1 MIKATPRLWAIWK
14 VTRRYGLSEFWGGKP
29 ANDPRP
35 RGERLRLALQELGPV
50 FIKFGQALS
59 TRPDILPPDVA
70 SELAQLQDKVEPFS
84 GREARELVERSL
96 GKPIDEL
103 FLDFDETPLAAA
115 SVAQVHTARLKP
127 QDEGDPGFEV
137 VLKVLRPGVH
147 ARVEKDVALLR
158 ALAEFAERWHPLGKR
173 LRPRE
178 VVAEYER
185 VIFDELDLMR
195 EGANCSLLRRNWLG
209 SELIYHPI
217 VFWDYTRADVLV
229 MERIH
234 GVSLRELDKLREM
247 GVNFQVLAERGV
259 EIFFKQVFR
268 DNFFHA
274 DMHPGNI
281 FVDVSDVRKPSYLA
295 VDFGIVGQLGPADLR
310 YLAENFLAFFNR
322 DYRRIA
328 ELHLESGW
336 IPADVRA
343 EDFESAI
350 RTVSE
355 PIFGKPI
362 KDISFPKQ
370 PRFYG
375 MQTFDGVPYWK
386 IATLHGA
393 DVLATT
399 VLQTCVRYG
408 RRSTSCQFCAIGESL
423 KGERT
428 INRKTPE
435 QLGEVARAAM
445 LLDGIQH
452 MVMTTGTPNF
462 TDRGA
467 EILCESAFGVKAATI
482 AHAGFASG
490 LPIQGQCEPPDDP
503 RWYQRM
509 KNAGIDT
516 LGMHIEAVS
525 QSVREQI
532 MPGKATVTVDHY
544 LTAFEQA
551 VAVFGRGQVSTYIL
565 YGLGDTREAVLAMSE
580 RLIALGVYPFVVP
593 FVPIAGTPLENQRSP
608 DAAEMRE
615 LLAPLGKMLVSGGLK
630 SAEIK
635 AGCGKC
641 GACSSLSAYEQV

>member
-1 MIKATPRLWAIWK
+1 MIRATPRLWAIWQ
-14 VTRRYGLSEFWGGKP
+14 VTRRYGLSEFWNGKP
-29 ANDPRP
+29 SNDPRP

-59 TRPDILPPDVA
+59 TRPDILPHDVA
-70 SELAQLQDKVEPFS
+70 AELAQLQDQVEPFS
-84 GREARELVERSL
+84 GAEARALIERSL
-96 GKPIDEL
+96 GRRIEEMFDA
-103 FLDFDETPLAAA
+103 FDEVPLAAA

-137 VLKVLRPGVH
+137 VIKVLRPGVH

-234 GVSLRELDKLREM
+234 GVSLREIDRLREI

-295 VDFGIVGQLGPADLR
+295 VDFGIVGQLTPADLR

-336 IPADVRA
+336 IPPEVRA

-362 KDISFPKQ
+362 KDISFGVFLLRLFEIARRFNYQVQ
-370 PRFYG
+370 PQLVLLQKTLLTTEGLGRQLYP
-375 MQTFDGVPYWK
+375 DLDLWK
-386 IATLHGA
+386 TAKPIMEQWMWNRINPGATLARLRKQGPQLAEALPELAQNAMKFLAKGGA
-393 DVLATT
+393 LPSHSMDSGGVDALRGELRSATRKS
-399 VLQTCVRYG
+399 LHA
-408 RRSTSCQFCAIGESL
+408 AIG
-423 KGERT
+423 
-428 INRKTPE
+428 
-435 QLGEVARAAM
+435 
-445 LLDGIQH
+445 
-452 MVMTTGTPNF
+452 GTAWVV
-462 TDRGA
+462 GA
-467 EILCESAFGVKAATI
+467 L
-482 AHAGFASG
+482 
-490 LPIQGQCEPPDDP
+490 
-503 RWYQRM
+503 
-509 KNAGIDT
+509 
-516 LGMHIEAVS
+516 
-525 QSVREQI
+525 
-532 MPGKATVTVDHY
+532 
-544 LTAFEQA
+544 
-551 VAVFGRGQVSTYIL
+551 L
-565 YGLGDTREAVLAMSE
+565 YGLASLNGAAPSTAVVLLSSA
-580 RLIALGVYPFVVP
+580 FV
-593 FVPIAGTPLENQRSP
+593 
-608 DAAEMRE
+608 
-615 LLAPLGKMLVSGGLK
+615 LVGSWGWY
-630 SAEIK
+630 K
-635 AGCGKC
+635 AFR
-641 GACSSLSAYEQV
+641 

>member
-1 MIKATPRLWAIWK
+1 MIRATPRLWAIWQ
-14 VTRRYGLSEFWGGKP
+14 VTRRYGLSEFWNGRP
-29 ANDPRP
+29 SNDPRS

-59 TRPDILPPDVA
+59 TRPDILPHDVA
-70 SELAQLQDKVEPFS
+70 AELAQLQDQVEPFS
-84 GREARELVERSL
+84 GTEARALIERSL
-96 GKPIDEL
+96 GRRIEDM
-103 FLDFDETPLAAA
+103 FDAFDEVPLAAA

-137 VLKVLRPGVH
+137 VIKVLRPGVH
-147 ARVEKDVALLR
+147 ARVEKDVDLLR

-234 GVSLRELDKLREM
+234 GVSLREIDRLREM

-295 VDFGIVGQLGPADLR
+295 VDFGIVGQLTPADLR

-362 KDISFPKQ
+362 KDISFGVFLLRLFEIARRFNYQVQPQLVLLQKTLLTTEGLGRQLYPELDLWKTAKPIMEQWMWNRINPSATFARLRKQ
-370 PRFYG
+370 GPQIAEALPELAQNAMKFLAKG
-375 MQTFDGVPYWK
+375 GALPSNAMDSAGVEALRGELRG
-386 IATLHGA
+386 ATRKSLHA
-393 DVLATT
+393 
-399 VLQTCVRYG
+399 
-408 RRSTSCQFCAIGESL
+408 AIG
-423 KGERT
+423 
-428 INRKTPE
+428 
-435 QLGEVARAAM
+435 
-445 LLDGIQH
+445 
-452 MVMTTGTPNF
+452 GTAWVV
-462 TDRGA
+462 GA
-467 EILCESAFGVKAATI
+467 L
-482 AHAGFASG
+482 
-490 LPIQGQCEPPDDP
+490 
-503 RWYQRM
+503 
-509 KNAGIDT
+509 
-516 LGMHIEAVS
+516 
-525 QSVREQI
+525 
-532 MPGKATVTVDHY
+532 
-544 LTAFEQA
+544 
-551 VAVFGRGQVSTYIL
+551 L
-565 YGLGDTREAVLAMSE
+565 YGLASLNGAAPSTAVVVLSSA
-580 RLIALGVYPFVVP
+580 FV
-593 FVPIAGTPLENQRSP
+593 
-608 DAAEMRE
+608 
-615 LLAPLGKMLVSGGLK
+615 LVGSWGWF
-630 SAEIK
+630 K
-635 AGCGKC
+635 AFR
-641 GACSSLSAYEQV
+641 

>member
-29 ANDPRP
+29 SSDSRP

-59 TRPDILPPDVA
+59 TRPDIVPVDVA
-70 SELAQLQDKVEPFS
+70 TELAKLQDQVEPFS
-84 GREARELVERSL
+84 GAEARAIIERSL
-96 GKPIDEL
+96 GKPIAEL
-103 FLDFDETPLAAA
+103 FHEFDEAPLAAA

-127 QDEGDPGFEV
+127 QDDGDPGFEV
-137 VLKVLRPGVH
+137 VVKVLRPGVME
-147 ARVEKDVALLR
+147 RVEKDVALLR

-178 VVAEYER
+178 VVAEYEK

-217 VFWDYTRADVLV
+217 VFWDFTRSNVLV

-234 GVSLRELDKLREM
+234 GVSLRHLNQLREM

-295 VDFGIVGQLGPADLR
+295 VDFGIVGQLSPADLR

-362 KDISFPKQ
+362 KDISFGVFLLRLFEIARRFNYQVQ
-370 PRFYG
+370 PQLVLLQKTLLTTEGLGRQLYPELDLWKTAKPIMEQWMWNRINPAATFARLRKEGPQLAEALPELAQNAMKFLAKGGALPSHTLDASGVEALRSELRASTRKSLHAAIGGTAWVAGVALYG
-375 MQTFDGVPYWK
+375 MASLNA
-386 IATLHGA
+386 ATP
-393 DVLATT
+393 
-399 VLQTCVRYG
+399 
-408 RRSTSCQFCAIGESL
+408 STSVVVASL
-423 KGERT
+423 LFAGVG
-428 INRKTPE
+428 
-435 QLGEVARAAM
+435 LWGWVRA
-445 LLDGIQH
+445 
-452 MVMTTGTPNF
+452 F
-462 TDRGA
+462 R
-467 EILCESAFGVKAATI
+467 
-482 AHAGFASG
+482 
-490 LPIQGQCEPPDDP
+490 
-503 RWYQRM
+503 
-509 KNAGIDT
+509 
-516 LGMHIEAVS
+516 
-525 QSVREQI
+525 
-532 MPGKATVTVDHY
+532 
-544 LTAFEQA
+544 
-551 VAVFGRGQVSTYIL
+551 
-565 YGLGDTREAVLAMSE
+565 
-580 RLIALGVYPFVVP
+580 
-593 FVPIAGTPLENQRSP
+593 
-608 DAAEMRE
+608 
-615 LLAPLGKMLVSGGLK
+615 
-630 SAEIK
+630 
-635 AGCGKC
+635 
-641 GACSSLSAYEQV
+641 